1 MIDCPTV
8 NLRRLNSFHL
18 LGALL
23 LTVAVIGLAS
33 GGKFVYDPGRPI
45 RGNEWVIYGL
55 AGVLMLVNSFLP
67 STEPKRGEKLEKKKH
82 G

>member
-1 MIDCPTV
+1 M

-23 LTVAVIGLAS
+23 LTVAILGLVS
-33 GGKFVYDPGRPI
+33 GGKFVYDPGRPVK
-45 RGNEWVIYGL
+45 GNEWIVYGL
-55 AGVLMLVNSFLP
+55 AGVLMLINSFLP
-67 STEPKRGEKLEKKKH
+67 STEPKRGEKLEKKKN